1 MKRLMIHT
9 AAALAAI
16 TLSVSAAHA
25 GWRDGIFNHNTT
37 GSLSASAPAA
47 QPKPA
52 PAPKPSTAAAKPSA
66 PAAQR
71 AAKPQNNAKKPSP
84 RASSGRVLRGL
95 ASYYWQPQRVASG
108 GWFNPN
114 ALTAAHKTL
123 PFGTR
128 VRVTNLRN
136 GRSVVVRI
144 NDRGPY
150 IRGRIIDLSKR
161 AAGVI
166 AMQGAGVVPVRV
178 EVL

>member
-1 MKRLMIHT
+1 M
-9 AAALAAI
+9 
-16 TLSVSAAHA
+16 
-25 GWRDGIFNHNTT
+25 
-37 GSLSASAPAA
+37 
-47 QPKPA
+47 
-52 PAPKPSTAAAKPSA
+52 
-66 PAAQR
+66 
-71 AAKPQNNAKKPSP
+71 
-84 RASSGRVLRGL
+84 
-95 ASYYWQPQRVASG
+95 ASG

-128 VRVTNLRN
+128 VRVTNLNN

-161 AAGVI
+161 AAQVI

-178 EVL
+178 EIL